1 MAFADLVSE
10 LKGDFPRLSPFLAQK
25 FVNRAWSEIR
35 DSDNWSFLE
44 GQATLQVPAVVNT
57 GTISCTQFSATITGD
72 ATATTAWTPLLTG
85 TPPFVAST
93 NAAGQALIGTGY
105 QIRWLNGPLYSVI
118 ASDSGSPV
126 MTLTL
131 DRIVSEKSGS
141 GIAYQAFR
149 AYYGAPATDWLNW
162 LTIVNQAQGY
172 PISGRRLNGSQ
183 AQLNRIDPQRTAT
196 GDPWF
201 LFSLYADV
209 NGMPVREMWPIPV
222 TQMGMPAVYKR
233 RGTDLSAANPL
244 PSSFP
249 ENVLLERARQYC
261 CQWAASQRREPGDQT
276 DWQLAAKIHRQNF
289 DGPEPGAGGLLAL
302 AKKADTS
309 LRTPVPVIRR
319 GPYGGFAYSGEFLQT
334 HDVGRMISAFPNL
347 GGY

>member
-209 NGMPVREMWPIPV
+209 NGMPVREMWCTSAAGPIS
-222 TQMGMPAVYKR
+222 R
-233 RGTDLSAANPL
+233 RRIRCHRVSRRMCFLSAQG
-244 PSSFP
+244 ST
-249 ENVLLERARQYC
+249 
-261 CQWAASQRREPGDQT
+261 AASGRPAR
-276 DWQLAAKIHRQNF
+276 
-289 DGPEPGAGGLLAL
+289 GA
-302 AKKADTS
+302 S
-309 LRTPVPVIRR
+309 PVIR
-319 GPYGGFAYSGEFLQT
+319 QT
-334 HDVGRMISAFPNL
+334 GSWRQRFTGRISTVRSRVRAGCWHWRKRRIPRCARL
-347 GGY
+347 SR